1 MILFRNVG
9 KKYRNGLAALKG
21 LSLYIPEGSI
31 TFITGHSGA
40 GKTTMLRLIAL
51 NEVAT
56 SGQVFVNDQDLAK
69 LRGRRVSR
77 YRRNVGFVFQEH
89 KLLADRTVESNVAL
103 PLVVAGVPEHKC
115 RRRVRAALDLVSLEH
130 LAESY
135 PGMLSVGEKQRVG
148 IARAMV
154 ARPGLILADEPTG
167 NLDPGLADEVMGIFF
182 RLQEHETTVV
192 IATHDYRHL
201 SNPAAGC
208 LMLDHGQLVEDE
220 SS

>member
-1 MILFRNVG
+1 MV
-9 KKYRNGLAALKG
+9 ALKN

-51 NEVAT
+51 NETAT
-56 SGQVFVNDQDLAK
+56 SGQVFVDNQDIAK
-69 LRGRRVSR
+69 LRGSGVSR

-89 KLLADRTVESNVAL
+89 RLLADRTVGRNVAL
-103 PLVVAGVPEHKC
+103 PLVVAGMPEHKC
-115 RRRVRAALDLVSLEH
+115 QSRVRAALDLVSLKH

-135 PGMLSVGEKQRVG
+135 PGTLSVGEQQRVG

-154 ARPGLILADEPTG
+154 ARPDLILADEPTG
-167 NLDPGLADEVMGIFF
+167 NLDPELADEVMRAFF

-201 SNPAAGC
+201 NNPAAGC
-208 LMLDHGQLVEDE
+208 LMLDHGQLVMDE
-220 SS
+220 PL

>member
-9 KKYRNGLAALKG
+9 KRYRNGLAALKG

-103 PLVVAGVPEHKC
+103 PLVVAGVPEYKC